1 MGRLRSTLKRVRLVY
16 RRSSTLTKTVVI
28 ATIAISMVVLLFLH
42 GHITAAEKRYEAE
55 KNQAA
60 HLEQDNNKL
69 EENINSIGSVDN
81 AEQIAKDELGMLPSD
96 SVIMIPAE

>member
-1 MGRLRSTLKRVRLVY
+1 MGRLRSTLRRVRLVY

-28 ATIAISMVVLLFLH
+28 ATIAMSMVALAFLH
-42 GHITAAEKRYEAE
+42 GRIAAAEKRYEME
-55 KNQAA
+55 KQQAA

-69 EENINSIGSVDN
+69 EENINSIGSVGN